1 MLLVDGFARN
11 LLDKR
16 PSGQRR
22 LIRLASFL
30 LWRLALVARLIVNAE

>member
-16 PSGQRR
+16 PSGHVWTSW
-22 LIRLASFL
+22 LAICL
-30 LWRLALVARLIVNAE
+30 LLRLALVARLIVNAE